1 MTKLLKDEEI
11 SIKLT
16 KKEDETT
23 PTLMPFE
30 LSVQKNLQ
38 TFLPSTVS
46 MLLFAGIDQCPF
58 DTRNIF

>member
-46 MLLFAGIDQCPF
+46 MLFFAGIDQCPF